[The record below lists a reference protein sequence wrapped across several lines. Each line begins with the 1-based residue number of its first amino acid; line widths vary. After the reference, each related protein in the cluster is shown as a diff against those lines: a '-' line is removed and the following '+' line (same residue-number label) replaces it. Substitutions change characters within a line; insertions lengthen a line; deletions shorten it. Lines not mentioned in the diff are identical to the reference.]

1 MNLRL
6 PKISLTW
13 KIMIGLILG
22 IILGALNHE
31 WGLAVRPLSV
41 LFLNLIKSIIAP
53 LIFSTLVIGIAG
65 TGDIKQVGRIGVK
78 SLVYFEIVTTFA
90 LFIGLAAVNLTR
102 PGVGVSLAAENKAT
116 LAARINGLITDAN
129 AASQRAMD
137 YAARAQSSG
146 SVDDANQAVA
156 EATRSTQL
164 SSEASANAAKWLNAP
179 DAQRDDKVMLTER
192 AGKLAAEA
200 DASAKRANAAIQ
212 SGASADAINQAVAEA
227 SAAAQ
232 KSAEAAAT
240 TAKGLTAPDPPA
252 KAQSFGDIIAHLS
265 PTSILKAMADGE
277 VLQIVVFTVLF
288 ALAVTSIGE
297 KAQPMVKWC
306 ESLADV
312 MFRFTEFVMK
322 FAPVGVGAA
331 MAYPVAH
338 SGLGVLKNLGMLVG
352 TLYGALFVF
361 LFLVLGPVAY
371 FFKVPMKDF
380 FRAVKEPATIA
391 FATTSSES
399 ALPLAMENMQRLG
412 VPRRIVGF
420 VLPTGYSFNLDG
432 TTLYLSLASV
442 FVAQAAGVHLT
453 WWQQLTM
460 VFTLMLTSKGVAGV
474 PRASLV
480 ILLGTLNSFNLPAE
494 GVLVILGV
502 DELMDMARTAVN
514 VIGNCMAT
522 VVIARWE
529 GAFRNEEWQA
539 EEKDLEAVTGQQA
552 IVSES

>member
-1 MNLRL
+1 MALRL

-13 KIMIGLILG
+13 KIIIGLIIG
-22 IILGALNHE
+22 IALGALNHD

-65 TGDIKQVGRIGVK
+65 TGDIKQVGRIGAK
-78 SLVYFEIVTTFA
+78 SLLYFEIVTTFA
-90 LFIGLAAVNLTR
+90 LFIGLAAVNITR

-116 LAARINGLITDAN
+116 LAARINGLLTEAN
-129 AASQRAMD
+129 AASQRALD
-137 YAARAQSSG
+137 HASRAQSTG
-146 SVDDANQAVA
+146 SADEANQAV
-156 EATRSTQL
+156 
-164 SSEASANAAKWLNAP
+164 SEAKRATELSTEASGTAAKWLNAP
-179 DAQRDDKVMLTER
+179 DAQRDDKFMLTER

-200 DASAKRANAAIQ
+200 DASAQRANAAVQ
-212 SGASADAINQAVAEA
+212 SGAYEQAAGEA

-240 TAKGLTAPDPPA
+240 TAKGLTAPDPSA

-265 PTSILKAMADGE
+265 PTSIIKAMADGE

-306 ESLADV
+306 ESLADI
-312 MFRFTEFVMK
+312 MFRFTEFVMR

-331 MAYPVAH
+331 MAYTVAH

-352 TLYGALFVF
+352 TLYGALIVF
-361 LFLVLGPVAY
+361 LIVVLGPVAY
-371 FFKVPMKDF
+371 FFKVPLKDF

-522 VVIARWE
+522 VVVARWE

-539 EEKDLEAVTGQQA
+539 EERDLEAVTGQRA
-552 IVSES
+552 ITSES